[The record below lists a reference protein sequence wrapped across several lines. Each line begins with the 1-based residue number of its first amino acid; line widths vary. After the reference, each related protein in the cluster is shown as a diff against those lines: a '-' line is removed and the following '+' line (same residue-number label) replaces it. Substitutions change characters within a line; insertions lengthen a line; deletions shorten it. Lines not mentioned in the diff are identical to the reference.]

1 MSLLKNFHMNTAL
14 LASLVILSFVAVGF
28 AIGQEIFWLAAV
40 LFFSGFALMSIGLK
54 RKRKHQQTS

>member
-14 LASLVILSFVAVGF
+14 LASLVILSFISVGF

-40 LFFSGFALMSIGLK
+40 LFFSGFALMSVGLR
-54 RKRKHQQTS
+54 RKRKQQQTS

>member
-1 MSLLKNFHMNTAL
+1 MNTAL

-40 LFFSGFALMSIGLK
+40 LFFSGFALMSIGLR

>member
-1 MSLLKNFHMNTAL
+1 MKNFHMNTAL

>member
-14 LASLVILSFVAVGF
+14 LASLVILSFISVGF

-40 LFFSGFALMSIGLK
+40 LFFSGFALMSVGLR